1 MKLLKPATIGPFQL
15 KNRMVMAPMTRS
27 RATADH
33 TPQSPMDT
41 YYRQRAGAGL
51 IITEGTA
58 PSPNGVGYPRI
69 PGIYNQEQTNAWKA
83 VTAAVHAEGG
93 KIFIQ
98 LMHTGRVSHP
108 DNLPAGAQLLAP
120 SAVALTQTE
129 MYSDQAGGNLPIPTA
144 REMSPAQVQEAI
156 QEYITASENAI
167 AAGFDGVELH
177 AANGYL
183 IEQFIHPGTNQRT
196 DEYGG
201 SMENRCRFAIEVAQ
215 RVADAIGKDKVGI
228 RVSPYGAF
236 NEMGAFEEVEET
248 YRYLAEELSKIGI
261 LYIHTVDH
269 SAMGAPAVPDS
280 VKNAIRNAFD
290 GAIILSGG
298 YDKDRA
304 EQDLAAGKG
313 ELVAFGRPFLANPDL
328 PQRYAQ
334 DAPLNDPDFGT
345 FYTPGEKGY
354 TDYPNL

>member
-1 MKLLKPATIGPFQL
+1 
-15 KNRMVMAPMTRS
+15 
-27 RATADH
+27 
-33 TPQSPMDT
+33 
-41 YYRQRAGAGL
+41 
-51 IITEGTA
+51 
-58 PSPNGVGYPRI
+58 
-69 PGIYNQEQTNAWKA
+69 
-83 VTAAVHAEGG
+83 VTAAVHGEGG

-108 DNLPAGAQLLAP
+108 DNLPAGAEVLAP
-120 SAVALTQTE
+120 SSVALSQTE

-183 IEQFIHPGTNQRT
+183 IEQFIHPGTNQRN

-269 SAMGAPAVPDS
+269 SAMGAPVVPDS
-280 VKNAIRNAFD
+280 VKNAIRKAFD